1 MQDDGSDDNEEE
13 SKKEGSDAKLNVSV
27 SMTSEAAAQKDMYQ
41 RIVQKLVEYNDKI
54 NTGKEISVMEY
65 LKRIDSKS
73 AFM

>member
-1 MQDDGSDDNEEE
+1 
-13 SKKEGSDAKLNVSV
+13 
-27 SMTSEAAAQKDMYQ
+27 MTSEAAAQKDMYQ